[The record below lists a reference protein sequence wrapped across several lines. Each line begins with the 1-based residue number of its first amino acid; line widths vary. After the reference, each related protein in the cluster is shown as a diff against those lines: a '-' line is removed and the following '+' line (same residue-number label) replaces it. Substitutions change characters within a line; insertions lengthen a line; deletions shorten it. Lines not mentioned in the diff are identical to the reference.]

1 MRRLDPD
8 KPVRDEDILK
18 ILEYAAKGPTG
29 GNSQPVRWI
38 VVRDADKRRQL
49 GDIYRECWAPV
60 REMYGQ
66 RDQTP
71 DLSRVLS
78 SADHLGEHMGD
89 APVIILPCSRGGVGE
104 AESSVYPGVQNL
116 FLAARAL
123 GLGTTLTTVHRL
135 QEDKVRAVL
144 ELPADIGLL
153 SLRELAPTIAQLRDR
168 HQLNILGVEALA
180 AATQL
185 DAQVLLSA
193 PSPVLEGALESENL
207 EFKVK
212 APRSS

>member
-1 MRRLDPD
+1 MDVFEAIATTRAMRRLDPD

-18 ILEYAAKGPTG
+18 ILEAAAKGPTG
-29 GNSQPVRWI
+29 GNSQPVRWM

-60 REMYGQ
+60 RQMYGQ
-66 RDQTP
+66 AEQTD

-144 ELPADIGLL
+144 EIPEAFNTWAMIPVGYPTGKWGEAKRRPI
-153 SLRELAPTIAQLRDR
+153 REITYWDTWKQPPP
-168 HQLNILGVEALA
+168 G
-180 AATQL
+180 
-185 DAQVLLSA
+185 
-193 PSPVLEGALESENL
+193 
-207 EFKVK
+207 
-212 APRSS
+212 